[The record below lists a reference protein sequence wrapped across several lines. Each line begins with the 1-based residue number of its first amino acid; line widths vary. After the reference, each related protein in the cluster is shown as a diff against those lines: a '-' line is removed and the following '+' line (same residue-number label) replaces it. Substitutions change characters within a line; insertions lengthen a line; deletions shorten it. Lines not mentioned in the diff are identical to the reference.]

1 MVLTMTIK
9 EIMKS
14 HKILIFSLLSLAMII
29 GSIIAAEMSGH
40 SKPANALST
49 SLRTSSRLTTFGTCD
64 FGEIC
69 SDPSWRSPLELSL
82 RDPKFPT
89 DQSRKIR
96 WDVVQSR
103 IRAVV
108 AQNPNI
114 HMGLYIKDI
123 ASGQI
128 FEVNPQTKF
137 ASASLVKVPLA
148 IGLYKDMAEG
158 KISPVFGPLY
168 LSKHVSSGSG
178 ILKNEATGKKVNLRD
193 LSYLM
198 LSKSDNTATNIIT
211 DLVGQ
216 DRVTELCKRNGWT
229 HTNMV
234 RPVMS
239 LELRRFGIENWT
251 TAKEMGQMFE
261 GMYLGKL
268 VSPEASREMIRMML
282 NTYVDDRL
290 QRYLPRGI
298 DISHKTGL
306 INDNAHDVG
315 IIYLPGNQAVVVSA
329 LVDGIGSDY
338 MSAKRPIAQIAR
350 ILYEEATIPSAHRP
364 GRRN

>member
-1 MVLTMTIK
+1 MTIK
-9 EIMKS
+9 EIMKA
-14 HKILIFSLLSLAMII
+14 HKFLIFSLLSLAMII

-40 SKPANALST
+40 PKAANALSLSSWT
-49 SLRTSSRLTTFGTCD
+49 SNRVKTFDTCD

-82 RDPKFPT
+82 RDPKFPA
-89 DQSRKIR
+89 DESRKIR
-96 WDVVQSR
+96 WNVAQSR
-103 IRAVV
+103 IRALL
-108 AQNPNI
+108 AQNRKLHI
-114 HMGLYIKDI
+114 GLYIKDI
-123 ASGQI
+123 SSGQT

-158 KISPVFGPLY
+158 KINPAFGPLF
-168 LSKHVSSGSG
+168 LNKHISSGSG
-178 ILKNEATGKKVNLRD
+178 ILKNEAPGKKVNLRD
-193 LSYLM
+193 LSYMM

-211 DLVGQ
+211 ELIGQ
-216 DRVTELCKRNGWT
+216 DRVTELCRNMGWT

-268 VSPEASREMIRMML
+268 VSPEASREMIRLML
-282 NTYVDDRL
+282 NTHVDDRL

-298 DISHKTGL
+298 DIAHKTGL
-306 INDNAHDVG
+306 ISDNAHDVG
-315 IIYLPGNQAVVVSA
+315 IIYLPGNQAVIVAA

-350 ILYEEATIPSAHRP
+350 ILYEEATVPSAYRP